1 MCREWDTAFTQP
13 PIYRDLP
20 SLPGW
25 LAEPQPPQDTRHE
38 QEPATIC
45 DDTENDMFPDPA
57 EVLEM
62 LHWWRTHIRGDTR
75 AADVA
80 LPGIFEDE
88 AATSETPGG
97 DFS

>member
-1 MCREWDTAFTQP
+1 
-13 PIYRDLP
+13 
-20 SLPGW
+20 
-25 LAEPQPPQDTRHE
+25 
-38 QEPATIC
+38 
-45 DDTENDMFPDPA
+45 MFPDPA